1 MKRLL
6 LALALLSWLGCQE
19 KPPPPDVVARVG
31 QAYLTREELAHALQL
46 LPVQMDS
53 TEASQ
58 QVIEQWI
65 TNQLLYQEALR
76 RGLRN
81 DPEVQR
87 LLEENERSV
96 LISALLEQLYQEEE
110 AGEEG
115 QPGPAEIQAYYERYK
130 EQLRLR
136 EPYVRVRSLHTTR
149 EEDARAVHRTLREA
163 KAVSDSLWEALVDRY
178 AENPEEA
185 RLLAGR
191 YFPES
196 RLFTAAVLA
205 PLREALQRLR
215 DGDVAPIIEID
226 GHYYVLQLVERLP
239 AGTLPE
245 LRWIYDEVAQQAR
258 IQARKQI
265 YARLVQR
272 LRNEA
277 RVRGELELYWQP
289 QRP

>member
-1 MKRLL
+1 
-6 LALALLSWLGCQE
+6 
-19 KPPPPDVVARVG
+19 
-31 QAYLTREELAHALQL
+31 
-46 LPVQMDS
+46 MDS

-96 LISALLEQLYQEEE
+96 LISALLERLYQEEE

-115 QPGPAEIQAYYERYK
+115 QPGPAEVQAYYERYK

-136 EPYVRVRSLHTTR
+136 EPYVRVRYLHTTR
-149 EEDARAVHRTLREA
+149 EEDARTVHRTLREA
-163 KAVSDSLWEALVDRY
+163 TAVSDSLWEALVDRY
-178 AENPEEA
+178 ADNPEEA
-185 RLLAGR
+185 RLLASR

-196 RLFTAAVLA
+196 RLFTAAVLT

-215 DGDVAPIIEID
+215 DGDVARSSRSTATTTCSSLSNA
-226 GHYYVLQLVERLP
+226 YRP
-239 AGTLPE
+239 APSPSCAGSTTKWPS
-245 LRWIYDEVAQQAR
+245 RPAFRPGNRSMPVWFNACATKRACVVNWNCTSSRNAPDPTPVR
-258 IQARKQI
+258 RK
-265 YARLVQR
+265 
-272 LRNEA
+272 
-277 RVRGELELYWQP
+277 P
-289 QRP
+289 QDSCVGY

>member
-1 MKRLL
+1 MKRMLL
-6 LALALLSWLGCQE
+6 FGLVLLSGVGCQQ

-31 QAYLTREELAHALQL
+31 QAYLTRDELSRALQL

-76 RGLRN
+76 RGLRD

-96 LISALLEQLYQEEE
+96 LISALLDRIYQEEE
-110 AGEEG
+110 ASTAR
-115 QPGPAEIQAYYERYK
+115 QPDPSEVQAYYERYK

-136 EPYVRVRSLHTTR
+136 EPYVRVRYLHTTR
-149 EEDARAVHRTLREA
+149 AQDARTVHQTLQEA
-163 KAVSDSLWEALVDRY
+163 EAVSDSLWDALVARY
-178 AENPEEA
+178 ADNPEEA
-185 RLLAGR
+185 RLLASR

-196 RLFTAAVLA
+196 RLFTAAVLT

-215 DGDVAPIIEID
+215 NGELASLIEIE
-226 GHYYVLQLVERLP
+226 GHYHVLQLVERLP
-239 AGTLPE
+239 IGTIPE
-245 LRWIYDEVAQQAR
+245 LRWIYDEVAHQAR

-277 RVRGELELYWQP
+277 RVRGELELYQ
-289 QRP
+289 Q

>member
-6 LALALLSWLGCQE
+6 LLGLVLLSSIGCQK
-19 KPPPPDVVARVG
+19 KPPPPNVVVRVG
-31 QAYLTREELAHALQL
+31 QAYLTRDELTCALQL
-46 LPVQMDS
+46 LPIQMDS

-87 LLEENERSV
+87 LLGENERSV
-96 LISALLEQLYQEEE
+96 LISALLEQLYQEE
-110 AGEEG
+110 AS
-115 QPGPAEIQAYYERYK
+115 AESQLNPDEVQAYYERYK
-130 EQLRLR
+130 EQFRLR
-136 EPYVRVRSLHTTR
+136 EPYLRVHYLHTTR
-149 EEDARAVHRTLREA
+149 AQEAQTVHQVLRET
-163 KAVSDSLWEALVDRY
+163 KTVSDSLWEALVDRY

-185 RLLAGR
+185 RLLASR
-191 YFPES
+191 YVPVT
-196 RLFTAAVLA
+196 RLFTAVVLT

-215 DGDVAPIIEID
+215 NGELAPLIEID
-226 GHYYVLQLVERLP
+226 GHYHVLQLVDRLP
-239 AGTLPE
+239 AGTIPE
-245 LRWIYDEVAQQAR
+245 LRWIYNEVAQQVR

-277 RVRGELELYWQP
+277 RVRGDLERYQ
-289 QRP
+289 

>member
-6 LALALLSWLGCQE
+6 LLGLVLLSSIGCQK
-19 KPPPPDVVARVG
+19 KPPPPNVVVRVG
-31 QAYLTREELAHALQL
+31 QAYLTRDELTRALQL
-46 LPVQMDS
+46 LPIQMDS

-87 LLEENERSV
+87 LLGENERSV
-96 LISALLEQLYQEEE
+96 LISALLEQLYQEE
-110 AGEEG
+110 AS
-115 QPGPAEIQAYYERYK
+115 AESQLNPDEVQAYYERYK
-130 EQLRLR
+130 EQFRLR
-136 EPYVRVRSLHTTR
+136 EPYLRVHYLHTTR
-149 EEDARAVHRTLREA
+149 AQEAQTVHQVLRET
-163 KAVSDSLWEALVDRY
+163 KTVSDSLWEALVDRY

-185 RLLAGR
+185 RLLASR
-191 YFPES
+191 YVPAT
-196 RLFTAAVLA
+196 RLFTAVVLTL
-205 PLREALQRLR
+205 LREALQRLR
-215 DGDVAPIIEID
+215 NGELAPLIEID
-226 GHYYVLQLVERLP
+226 GHYHVLQLVDRLP
-239 AGTLPE
+239 AGTIPE
-245 LRWIYDEVAQQAR
+245 LRWIYNEVAQQVR

-277 RVRGELELYWQP
+277 RVRGDLERYQ
-289 QRP
+289 

>member
-31 QAYLTREELAHALQL
+31 QAYLTREELARALQL

-96 LISALLEQLYQEEE
+96 LISALLERLYQEEE
-110 AGEEG
+110 AGAEG
-115 QPGPAEIQAYYERYK
+115 QPGPAEVQAYYERYK

-136 EPYVRVRSLHTTR
+136 EPYVRVRYLHTTR
-149 EEDARAVHRTLREA
+149 EEDARTVHRTLREA
-163 KAVSDSLWEALVDRY
+163 TAVSDSLWEALVDRY
-178 AENPEEA
+178 ADNPEEA
-185 RLLAGR
+185 RLLASR
-191 YFPES
+191 YFPAS
-196 RLFTAAVLA
+196 RLFTAAVLT

-226 GHYYVLQLVERLP
+226 GHYHVLQLVERLP

-277 RVRGELELYWQP
+277 RVRGELELYQQP

>member
-6 LALALLSWLGCQE
+6 LLGLVLLSSIGCQK
-19 KPPPPDVVARVG
+19 KPPPPNVVVRVG
-31 QAYLTREELAHALQL
+31 QAYLTRDELTRALQL
-46 LPVQMDS
+46 LPIQMDS

-87 LLEENERSV
+87 LLGENERSV
-96 LISALLEQLYQEEE
+96 LISALLEQLYQEE
-110 AGEEG
+110 AS
-115 QPGPAEIQAYYERYK
+115 AESQLNPDEVQAYYERYK
-130 EQLRLR
+130 EQFRLR
-136 EPYVRVRSLHTTR
+136 EPYLRVHYLHTTR
-149 EEDARAVHRTLREA
+149 AQEAQTVHQVLRET
-163 KAVSDSLWEALVDRY
+163 KTVSDSLWEALVDRY

-185 RLLAGR
+185 RLLASR
-191 YFPES
+191 YVPAT
-196 RLFTAAVLA
+196 RLFTAVVLT

-215 DGDVAPIIEID
+215 NGELAPLIEID
-226 GHYYVLQLVERLP
+226 GHYHVLQLVDRLP
-239 AGTLPE
+239 AGTIPE
-245 LRWIYDEVAQQAR
+245 LRWIYNEVAQQVR

-277 RVRGELELYWQP
+277 RVRGDLERYQ
-289 QRP
+289 

>member
-6 LALALLSWLGCQE
+6 LALVLLSGFGCRE

-31 QAYLTREELAHALQL
+31 QVYLTREELARALQL

-58 QVIEQWI
+58 QVIEQWV

-81 DPEVQR
+81 DPQVQR
-87 LLEENERSV
+87 LLQENERSV

-110 AGEEG
+110 AGKEG
-115 QPGPAEIQAYYERYK
+115 QLDPTEVQAYYERYK

-136 EPYVRVRSLHTTR
+136 EPYVRVRYLHTAR
-149 EEDARAVHRTLREA
+149 EENAQAVHQTLRGAEV
-163 KAVSDSLWEALVDRY
+163 VSDSLWEALADRY
-178 AENPEEA
+178 AANPEEA
-185 RLLAGR
+185 RLLASR

-196 RLFTAAVLA
+196 RLFTAAVLT
-205 PLREALQRLR
+205 PLRDALQRLR
-215 DGDVAPIIEID
+215 DGSLAPVIEID
-226 GHYYVLQLVERLP
+226 GHYHVLQLAERLP
-239 AGTLPE
+239 AGTIPE

-277 RVRGELELYWQP
+277 RVRGELELYHQP

>member
-6 LALALLSWLGCQE
+6 LLLILLSGNGCRQE
-19 KPPPPDVVARVG
+19 TPPPDVVARVG
-31 QAYLTREELAHALQL
+31 QAYLTRDELARALQL
-46 LPVQMDS
+46 LPVQIDS

-65 TNQLLYQEALR
+65 TTQLLYQEALR

-96 LISALLEQLYQEEE
+96 LISALLERIYQEEE
-110 AGEEG
+110 AASEDPLTPSEV
-115 QPGPAEIQAYYERYK
+115 QAYYERYK

-136 EPYVRVRSLHTTR
+136 EPYVRLRYLHTTR
-149 EEDARAVHRTLREA
+149 AEDAQTVHQTLQQAAV
-163 KAVSDSLWEALVDRY
+163 VSDSLWNALVAQY
-178 AENPEEA
+178 AANPEEA
-185 RLLAGR
+185 RLLASR

-196 RLFTAAVLA
+196 RLFTATVLA
-205 PLREALQRLR
+205 SLREALQRLR
-215 DGDVAPIIEID
+215 DGELAPLITID
-226 GHYYVLQLVERLP
+226 GHYHILQLVERLP
-239 AGTLPE
+239 AGTIPE

-277 RVRGELELYWQP
+277 RVRGELELYP
-289 QRP
+289 